1 MTDKSARNDRDLPL
15 NLSECVPVQPPAS
28 FVGDCAAAGIEFA
41 PGEVETLA
49 RYVGMFL
56 GFNEITN
63 LTSVTE
69 PAEVWRRHIYD
80 SLTLMP
86 VVSELMEGS
95 TVIDVGSGGGLPGL
109 PLAIV
114 SPHLRFTLLE
124 ATGKKASFLKEAV
137 RILGLTNCEVLQ
149 ERAERAAHDRGLKS
163 ATGRT
168 GARRESYDLVVAR
181 AVGRLNTLAELTVPF
196 AKIGGRCALIKGEQA
211 QEEIAESEFAFQQ
224 LNAVYVTTLE
234 TPTGRIVVL
243 EKNSATP
250 RVYPRADGEPKR
262 APLGGKSSRLGG
274 TNRIGE

>member
-1 MTDKSARNDRDLPL
+1 MSEKPARNDRDLPL
-15 NLSECVPVQPPAS
+15 NLADCEPLPAPERFISE
-28 FVGDCAAAGIEFA
+28 CAAAGIEFA
-41 PGEVETLA
+41 PGEVDTLA

-63 LTSVTE
+63 LTSVTD
-69 PAEVWRRHIYD
+69 PNEVWRRHIFD

-86 VVSELMEGS
+86 VLSELQEGAL
-95 TVIDVGSGGGLPGL
+95 VIDVGSGGGLPGL

-114 SPHLRFTLLE
+114 SPQLRFTLLE
-124 ATGKKASFLKEAV
+124 ATGKKAAFLREAV
-137 RILGLTNCEVLQ
+137 RLLGLKNCEVLQ
-149 ERAERAAHDRGLKS
+149 ERAERAAHDRGIKS
-163 ATGRT
+163 GSGRS
-168 GARRESYDLVVAR
+168 GGRRESYDLVVAR

-211 QEEIAESEFAFQQ
+211 QEEIAESQFAMQQ

-234 TPTGRIVVL
+234 TPTGRVVVL

-262 APLGGKSSRLGG
+262 APLGGKSTRLGG
-274 TNRIGE
+274 ANRGEE